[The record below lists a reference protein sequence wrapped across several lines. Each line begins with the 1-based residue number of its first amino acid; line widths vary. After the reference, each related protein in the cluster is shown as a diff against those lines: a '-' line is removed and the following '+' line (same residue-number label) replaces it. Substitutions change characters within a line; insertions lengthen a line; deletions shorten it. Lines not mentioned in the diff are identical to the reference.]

1 MAEAARTLDL
11 TGVLS
16 VLDVYRKIAEI
27 TGGRA
32 SRRIGGCWTESPA
45 SSAARMCPS
54 CQGVSTKQRSTRGW
68 VTNGVYSYD
77 ILPEVREQVDGLP
90 AQALPCG
97 QPGRQHAEDGLWA
110 GAEGIAV

>member
-1 MAEAARTLDL
+1 M
-11 TGVLS
+11 
-16 VLDVYRKIAEI
+16 
-27 TGGRA
+27 
-32 SRRIGGCWTESPA
+32 
-45 SSAARMCPS
+45 
-54 CQGVSTKQRSTRGW
+54 STKQRSTRGW

-110 GAEGIAV
+110 GAEGIAVYLILKQQRRVVVLSDLGWLTWRSP